1 MTISAR
7 GEGGS
12 VLTRSLF
19 FPFFSFL
26 AIFLSVFP
34 AGDSTE
40 EREAGGGG
48 TKKHRLVLKEDHIT
62 DCDRPA
68 CNHLVADVNGKLL
81 SSETRIA
88 LSKPNFL
95 RLRNPSNCFH
105 NSTVAN
111 LRWTQLM
118 VLSPLS
124 W

>member
-1 MTISAR
+1 MALFSPEA
-7 GEGGS
+7 
-12 VLTRSLF
+12 SLF
-19 FPFFSFL
+19 IFSFL

-34 AGDSTE
+34 EGDSTE
-40 EREAGGGG
+40 ERERERGGGWG

-68 CNHLVADVNGKLL
+68 CNHLVTDVNGKLL

-88 LSKPNFL
+88 LSSPNFL

-111 LRWTQLM
+111 L
-118 VLSPLS
+118 P
-124 W
+124 